1 MKENRRTVAH
11 WHVRFRRFRGH
22 IEIAIWPGIL
32 ISIAYTLYGFG
43 MLLQP
48 TRFAATPAYGNLT
61 QILDI
66 RIWGAMYLVVA
77 ALFTVYAAL
86 VISRWLAI
94 IVHIVGIIV
103 TLAWLVAFV
112 IRWLT
117 DPSTTVVNVV
127 SWAMLLALI
136 GRSASLVPL
145 ASRPVAFPEVRRANT
160 D

>member
-1 MKENRRTVAH
+1 MSDDQRKVTRHHLRR
-11 WHVRFRRFRGH
+11 RRFRGH
-22 IEIAIWPGIL
+22 VEIAVWPGIL
-32 ISIAYTLYGFG
+32 ICLAYTGYGLG

-48 TRFAATPAYGNLT
+48 TRFSATPAYGNLT

-66 RIWGAMYLVVA
+66 RIWGAMYLAVA
-77 ALFTVYAAL
+77 ALFAVYAIL

-94 IVHIVGIIV
+94 IVHIVGVVV
-103 TLAWLVAFV
+103 TLAWLMAFV

-117 DPSTTVVNVV
+117 DPSTTIVNVM
-127 SWAMLLALI
+127 SWAVLLALI

-145 ASRPVAFPEVRRANT
+145 ASRPVAFPEVRRVG

>member
-1 MKENRRTVAH
+1 MHGDSREVTH
-11 WHVRFRRFRGH
+11 HVRRRRFRGH
-22 IEIAIWPGIL
+22 VEIAVWPGIL
-32 ISIAYTLYGFG
+32 IWVAYTFYGLG

-48 TRFAATPAYGNLT
+48 ARFSATPAYGNLT

-77 ALFTVYAAL
+77 VLFALYAAL

-94 IVHIVGIIV
+94 IVHMSGIIV
-103 TLAWLVAFV
+103 TLSWEVAFV

-117 DPSTTVVNVV
+117 DPSTTAVNPV
-127 SWAMLLALI
+127 SWGVLLLLM
-136 GRSASLVPL
+136 GRSASLVPK
-145 ASRPVAFPEVRRANT
+145 ASRPVAFPEVRRVT